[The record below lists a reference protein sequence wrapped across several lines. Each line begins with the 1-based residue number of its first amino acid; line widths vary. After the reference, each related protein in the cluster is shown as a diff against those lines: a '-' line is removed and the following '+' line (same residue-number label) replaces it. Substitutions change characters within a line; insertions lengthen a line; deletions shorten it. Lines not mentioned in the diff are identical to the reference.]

1 MGKLE
6 FWGESLSDFKV
17 LLFLLSYK
25 PMKSGTLCDSFLFS
39 LQGPRLYPE
48 HSRNPGKALYT
59 VTIQQQ
65 IANGQK
71 GPMASYTTNFG
82 GQRLRMTVGERGSS
96 FQVTLTH
103 QFSAFLSLI
112 TWRCLCLVEPSFSCF
127 SQSIT
132 TAPPRVQPRLFP
144 K

>member
-1 MGKLE
+1 M
-6 FWGESLSDFKV
+6 SDFKV

-25 PMKSGTLCDSFLFS
+25 PVRSGTLCGSFLFS
-39 LQGPRLYPE
+39 LQDPRLHPE
-48 HSRNPGKALYT
+48 HSRNPGKVLHS

-65 IANGQK
+65 IADGQK
-71 GPMASYTTNFG
+71 GPMASYTTNLG

-96 FQVTLTH
+96 FQVTLSH

-112 TWRCLCLVEPSFSCF
+112 PRRCLCLVQPSFSCF
-127 SQSIT
+127 SRSVT
-132 TAPPRVQPRLFP
+132 TSPWVQPWLFP